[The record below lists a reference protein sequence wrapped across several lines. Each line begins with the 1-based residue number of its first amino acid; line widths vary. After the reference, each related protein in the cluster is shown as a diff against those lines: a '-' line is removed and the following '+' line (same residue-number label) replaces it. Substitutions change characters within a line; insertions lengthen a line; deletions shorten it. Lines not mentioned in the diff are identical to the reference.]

1 MGSVLTNEHKAGSAK
16 RLLCR
21 NAYSLFEKQLLPTA
35 SVEQSVDGPGGT
47 PLKPLDIEVYLYNG
61 DGTQQQA
68 IERKKMHVGYV
79 ASLCLSWA
87 SLCRYAEKAAHQDAQ
102 PELEAESENI
112 EAAVDASVSGDVA
125 GEEDAQAGHVSLS
138 FTEAAGIFQAD
149 DGSAM
154 PSSAQASGVDD
165 QVVEARPE
173 AQASKELVMDTDT
186 YCCCDLQVQVRS
198 TGEETYMLV
207 ERRRSS
213 VGCP

>member
-1 MGSVLTNEHKAGSAK
+1 MSECHATGILQQVWAPQHVRS
-16 RLLCR
+16 
-21 NAYSLFEKQLLPTA
+21 
-35 SVEQSVDGPGGT
+35 GPLET
-47 PLKPLDIEVYLYNG
+47 P
-61 DGTQQQA
+61 A
-68 IERKKMHVGYV
+68 R
-79 ASLCLSWA
+79 
-87 SLCRYAEKAAHQDAQ
+87 AAD
-102 PELEAESENI
+102 PEA
-112 EAAVDASVSGDVA
+112 VA
-125 GEEDAQAGHVSLS
+125 GAVHAKPKN